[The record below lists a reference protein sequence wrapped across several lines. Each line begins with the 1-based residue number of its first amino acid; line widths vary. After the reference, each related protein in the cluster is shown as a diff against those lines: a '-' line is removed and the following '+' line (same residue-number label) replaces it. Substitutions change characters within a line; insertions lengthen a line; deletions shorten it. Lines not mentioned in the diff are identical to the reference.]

1 MNRFLWDPSS
11 RESLQHWFNKHLL
24 RNISLGFCLLVWSFQ
39 PNAFM
44 QLSLKA
50 VQTTQKPE
58 SLNPQRLTEMEEIL
72 HTLVFLFD
80 FHAVAQ
86 GPAVVLKRPSTA
98 QSCCGQKFSAR
109 GESLVQFVPVVL
121 KTRGGN
127 HHCSNRVSQGGLT
140 LQLTLRATQKRTFC
154 AAARIRGTTAKT
166 KYHCKNHLVLFLL

>member
-1 MNRFLWDPSS
+1 MCFRADQT
-11 RESLQHWFNKHLL
+11 ESYAN
-24 RNISLGFCLLVWSFQ
+24 SAEPG
-39 PNAFM
+39 
-44 QLSLKA
+44 
-50 VQTTQKPE
+50 

-127 HHCSNRVSQGGLT
+127 HHCSNRVSQWG
-140 LQLTLRATQKRTFC
+140 
-154 AAARIRGTTAKT
+154 
-166 KYHCKNHLVLFLL
+166 

>member
-1 MNRFLWDPSS
+1 
-11 RESLQHWFNKHLL
+11 
-24 RNISLGFCLLVWSFQ
+24 
-39 PNAFM
+39 
-44 QLSLKA
+44 
-50 VQTTQKPE
+50 
-58 SLNPQRLTEMEEIL
+58 MEEIL

-140 LQLTLRATQKRTFC
+140 LQLTSRATQKTDILCSCADSGHHRKDKLLQKKSTRLILFFLTIIRRTFFPPQTDFNC
-154 AAARIRGTTAKT
+154 LAT
-166 KYHCKNHLVLFLL
+166 Y

>member
-1 MNRFLWDPSS
+1 
-11 RESLQHWFNKHLL
+11 
-24 RNISLGFCLLVWSFQ
+24 
-39 PNAFM
+39 M

-50 VQTTQKPE
+50 MQVTQKPG

-127 HHCSNRVSQGGLT
+127 HHCSNRVSQGRANSPANVASYTKTDILCSCADSGHRRGDKI
-140 LQLTLRATQKRTFC
+140 LQNLLVFLFC
-154 AAARIRGTTAKT
+154 I
-166 KYHCKNHLVLFLL
+166 F

>member
-1 MNRFLWDPSS
+1 M
-11 RESLQHWFNKHLL
+11 K
-24 RNISLGFCLLVWSFQ
+24 
-39 PNAFM
+39 
-44 QLSLKA
+44 LSLKA
-50 VQTTQKPE
+50 MQTTQKPG

-127 HHCSNRVSQGGLT
+127 HHCSNRVSQGGANSPANVASYTKTDILCSCADSGHHRQVKKIAKST
-140 LQLTLRATQKRTFC
+140 RLLFTVIRRTFFFSKPTLIIYLHII
-154 AAARIRGTTAKT
+154 RIHST
-166 KYHCKNHLVLFLL
+166 K

>member
-1 MNRFLWDPSS
+1 
-11 RESLQHWFNKHLL
+11 
-24 RNISLGFCLLVWSFQ
+24 
-39 PNAFM
+39 
-44 QLSLKA
+44 
-50 VQTTQKPE
+50 
-58 SLNPQRLTEMEEIL
+58 MEEIL

-140 LQLTLRATQKRTFC
+140 LQLTSRATQKTDILCSC
-154 AAARIRGTTAKT
+154 ADSGHHRKD
-166 KYHCKNHLVLFLL
+166 KLLQKKVDSSYFIFFNYNSTYFFSPQTDFNCLATY

>member
-1 MNRFLWDPSS
+1 
-11 RESLQHWFNKHLL
+11 
-24 RNISLGFCLLVWSFQ
+24 
-39 PNAFM
+39 M

-50 VQTTQKPE
+50 IQVTQKPG

-127 HHCSNRVSQGGLT
+127 HHCSNRVNQGGLT
-140 LQLTLRATQKRTFC
+140 LQLTSRATQKRTFC
-154 AAARIRGTTAKT
+154 AAARIRGTAAET
-166 KYHCKNHLVLFLL
+166 KYCKIYSSSFFVFFNSNSTNFIFRKPTSIVHLHISRFHSTK

>member
-1 MNRFLWDPSS
+1 
-11 RESLQHWFNKHLL
+11 
-24 RNISLGFCLLVWSFQ
+24 
-39 PNAFM
+39 
-44 QLSLKA
+44 
-50 VQTTQKPE
+50 
-58 SLNPQRLTEMEEIL
+58 MEEIL

-121 KTRGGN
+121 KTRGGS

-154 AAARIRGTTAKT
+154 AVARIRSTSAKT
-166 KYHCKNHLVLFLL
+166 RYYCKITSSYFYYNSTNFLFRKPILPVYLHISSTHSTK

>member
-1 MNRFLWDPSS
+1 
-11 RESLQHWFNKHLL
+11 
-24 RNISLGFCLLVWSFQ
+24 
-39 PNAFM
+39 M

-50 VQTTQKPE
+50 MQTAQKPA

-86 GPAVVLKRPSTA
+86 RPAVVLERPSTA

-127 HHCSNRVSQGGLT
+127 HHCSNRVSQWRLT
-140 LQLTLRATQKRTFC
+140 ANSPANDASYTITDILCSCADSRHHRQTQNITKSTRFIFTIIRRTYFSQNDFTC
-154 AAARIRGTTAKT
+154 LSRFQP
-166 KYHCKNHLVLFLL
+166 CPFN